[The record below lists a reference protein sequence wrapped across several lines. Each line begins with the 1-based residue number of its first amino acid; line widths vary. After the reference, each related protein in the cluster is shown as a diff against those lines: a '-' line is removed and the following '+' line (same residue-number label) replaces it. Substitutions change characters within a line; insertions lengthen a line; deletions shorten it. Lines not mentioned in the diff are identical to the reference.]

1 MSNRKLR
8 RSAVAF
14 LILVFAVPSGLA
26 QKAQSTAQG
35 QDPSQKPR
43 NVRTELKKA
52 YKDWLEKDVTYI
64 ITDDE
69 RKAFKKLETDEER
82 ERFIEDFWRR
92 RDPDPDTD
100 ENEYR
105 EEYYE
110 RIAYANEHF
119 ASGIPG
125 WKTDR
130 GRIYIMYGKPDEK
143 DSHPAGGPYERE
155 PTEGGGSTTTY
166 PFERWFYRYLP
177 GIGSGIEI
185 EFVDP
190 TGSGEYRIAR
200 NADEKDALL
209 MIPNA
214 GLTMAEEMGL
224 SSKADRVAN
233 VNGFGNPNSFRESD
247 SPFSRLQ
254 LYADLSRPPQIKFN
268 DLASAVNTPVIE
280 DNPLSFDVR
289 VDFFRQ
295 SDERVITAFTI
306 QTDNQNLVFKDS
318 GGIQQAQLNIF
329 AKITHVSG
337 RRAGTF
343 EDPVITRATAE
354 ELSDTKER
362 KSAYQKAVALA
373 PGRYRVDVIVRDI
386 TSGATGVRHVGF
398 EVPKY
403 DPAKLSTSTM
413 VLAVKLE
420 GLGDQPAVGMFTIGN
435 VKVIPNVSGTYHR
448 GAPIGL
454 YMQIYNAGID
464 QTTLRPSVDVEYAL
478 MKDGKELGKQMEDWR
493 GNSDSGQRLTLAKL
507 IDSRGMAPG
516 DYTAE
521 IRVRDHVS
529 GQSLVQSA
537 KFTILQ

>member
-1 MSNRKLR
+1 MSH
-8 RSAVAF
+8 RSLSRLAVA
-14 LILVFAVPSGLA
+14 LLGLTFALPAGLA
-26 QKAQSTAQG
+26 QKKKANDQS
-35 QDPSQKPR
+35 QDPSQRER
-43 NVRTELKKA
+43 NVRPELKKA
-52 YKDWLEKDVTYI
+52 YKDWLEKDVAYI
-64 ITDDE
+64 ITDEE
-69 RKAFKKLETDEER
+69 RKAFKKLATDDER
-82 ERFIEDFWRR
+82 ERFIEEFWRR

-100 ENEYR
+100 ENEFR

-130 GRIYIMYGKPDEK
+130 GRIWIMYGKPDETET
-143 DSHPAGGPYERE
+143 HPSGGSYQRE
-155 PTEGGGSTTTY
+155 PQEGGGSTTTY

-177 GIGSGIEI
+177 GVGSGVEI

-200 NADEKDALL
+200 NPDEKDALL
-209 MIPNA
+209 TIPGA
-214 GLTMAEEMGL
+214 GLTLAEEMGL
-224 SSKADRVAN
+224 ANKADRVAN
-233 VNGFGNPNSFRESD
+233 MGGVGMVGYMREQD

-254 LYADLSRPPQIKFN
+254 LLADLSRPPQIKFN

-280 DNPLSFDVR
+280 DNPLNFDVR

-318 GGIQQAQLNIF
+318 GGLQEAQLNIF
-329 AKITHVSG
+329 GKITHVSG
-337 RRAGTF
+337 RRAGVF
-343 EDPVITRATAE
+343 EDPVITRATTE
-354 ELSDTKER
+354 ELTEAKGR

-373 PGRYRVDVIVRDI
+373 PGRYRVDIIVRDI
-386 TSGATGVRHVGF
+386 ASGATGVRHQGF

-403 DPAKLSTSTM
+403 DPAKLSTSTL

-435 VKVIPNVSGTYHR
+435 AKVIPNVSGTFHR
-448 GAPIGL
+448 GSPVGV

-464 QTTLRPSVDVEYAL
+464 QTTLRPAVDVEYAL
-478 MKDGKELGKQMEDWR
+478 MKDGKELGKQLEDWR
-493 GNSDSGQRLTLAKL
+493 GNSDAGQRLTLSKL
-507 IDSRGMAPG
+507 IDSRGLTPG
-516 DYTAE
+516 DYKVE
-521 IRVRDHVS
+521 VRVRDHVS

-537 KFTILQ
+537 KFAILP

>member
-1 MSNRKLR
+1 MSHR
-8 RSAVAF
+8 RSCRLAVALLT
-14 LILVFAVPSGLA
+14 LIFAVPAGLA
-26 QKAQSTAQG
+26 QKKNSEKT
-35 QDPSQKPR
+35 QDPSEKAR
-43 NVRTELKKA
+43 NVKPELNKA
-52 YKDWLEKDVTYI
+52 YKDWLEKDVAYI
-64 ITDDE
+64 ITDEE
-69 RKAFKKLETDEER
+69 RKAFKKLQTDDER
-82 ERFIEDFWRR
+82 ERFIEEFWRR

-100 ENEYR
+100 ENEFR

-130 GRIYIMYGKPDEK
+130 GRIWIMYGKPDETE
-143 DSHPAGGPYERE
+143 SHPAGGAYNRE
-155 PTEGGGSTTTY
+155 SYEGGGSTSTY
-166 PFERWFYRYLP
+166 PFERWFYRYLA
-177 GIGSGIEI
+177 GVGSGIEI

-200 NADEKDALL
+200 NPDEKDALL
-209 MIPNA
+209 HVPGA
-214 GLTMAEEMGL
+214 GLTLAEEMGL
-224 SSKADRVAN
+224 SDKSDRISNLGGV
-233 VNGFGNPNSFRESD
+233 GTPNYQREQD

-254 LYADLSRPPQIKFN
+254 ILSDLQRPPQIKFN

-280 DNPLSFDVR
+280 DNPLNFDVR

-306 QTDNQNLVFKDS
+306 QTENQNLVFKDS
-318 GGIQQAQLNIF
+318 GGLQQAELNIYG
-329 AKITHVSG
+329 KITHVSG
-337 RRAGTF
+337 RRAGIF
-343 EDPVITRATAE
+343 EDPVTTRATPQELAE
-354 ELSDTKER
+354 AKGR

-373 PGRYRVDVIVRDI
+373 PGHYRVDVIVRDI

-403 DPAKLSTSTM
+403 DTSKLSTSTL
-413 VLAVKLE
+413 VLAAKLE

-435 VKVIPNVSGTYHR
+435 VKVIPNVSSTFHR
-448 GAPIGL
+448 GSPVGL

-516 DYTAE
+516 DYSIE
-521 IRVRDHVS
+521 VRVRDRVS
-529 GQSLVQSA
+529 GQSLVQTA
-537 KFTILQ
+537 KFTVLP